1 LHIKPVLL
9 GNLTKVQ
16 KVSVVGPTEGHEN
29 PERRLTMK
37 YLTASL
43 AGVLALGLATAG
55 LAATGEFDDMC
66 AMGLATEQKV
76 ETDCSVNA
84 TYEGKTYCFGNEAAK
99 EKFMENPEENLAK
112 AKEYYEEEVE
122 G

>member
-1 LHIKPVLL
+1 MFVSPSCPWNLSEVQFVISAEFNNSMKRRKDWIMIK
-9 GNLTKVQ
+9 
-16 KVSVVGPTEGHEN
+16 
-29 PERRLTMK
+29 
-37 YLTASL
+37 YFTAPI
-43 AGVLALGLATAG
+43 AGALALGFATTG
-55 LAATGEFDDMC
+55 LAATGEFDNMC
-66 AMGLATEQKV
+66 AMGLATDQKV

-99 EKFMENPEENLAK
+99 EKFMENPEENLTK

>member
-1 LHIKPVLL
+1 M
-9 GNLTKVQ
+9 
-16 KVSVVGPTEGHEN
+16 
-29 PERRLTMK
+29 TMK
-37 YLTASL
+37 YLKASL
-43 AGVLALGLATAG
+43 AGALALGLATTA
-55 LAATGEFDDMC
+55 LAATGEFDNMC

-99 EKFMENPEENLAK
+99 EKFMENPDENLAK
-112 AKEYYEEEVE
+112 AKEYYEEAAE